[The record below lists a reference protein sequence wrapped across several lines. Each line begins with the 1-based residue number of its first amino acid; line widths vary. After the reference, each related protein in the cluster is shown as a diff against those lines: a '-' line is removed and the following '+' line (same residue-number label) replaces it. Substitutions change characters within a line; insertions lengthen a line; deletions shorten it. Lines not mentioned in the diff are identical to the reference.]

1 MQKALALPDMKEKL
15 LNAGLD
21 PASMTPEEL
30 PAFMRREQER
40 YATVIRNADIKVE
53 Q

>member
-1 MQKALALPDMKEKL
+1 LKERL

-21 PASMTPEEL
+21 PVSSSLDEL

-40 YATVIRNADIKVE
+40 YAAIIRSANIKLDP
-53 Q
+53 